1 MPGTTEPQRADSPN
15 EGESTEETVL
25 LRLPVHL
32 KQWDFGLAHR
42 IKETT
47 LAQDGLNVPVA
58 PVVSLGLQ
66 FMAVPHTQAGL
77 SLNPICPLPN
87 KANLNI
93 SLLLPLPSLIS
104 FKSTM
109 GWVATLSLLVTL
121 EPQILPLKT
130 WIRDGEMVQWLRGLG
145 VL

>member
-1 MPGTTEPQRADSPN
+1 MPGTTESQRADSPN

-42 IKETT
+42 IKEIT
-47 LAQDGLNVPVA
+47 LAQNGLYVPFA
-58 PVVSLGLQ
+58 PVVPLGLQ
-66 FMAVPHTQAGL
+66 LMAVPHTQAVL

-87 KANLNI
+87 MANLNI

-109 GWVATLSLLVTL
+109 ATLSLLVTL

-130 WIRDGEMVQWLRGLG
+130 
-145 VL
+145 